1 MPARL
6 DKNAGMSSPIVA
18 GYALVRRAAAPP
30 GMTSVPQTVVTLSD
44 CIMDD
49 LPHPEHWDWFQDPA
63 DAARAQ
69 SVTPN
74 SAVVAVALEPADADE
89 MIKEMGGPQQPW
101 FALLQGKVPA
111 TGKLLGYEL
120 IGVEDVFDVHSWH
133 CHGYADELLAAEG
146 IKVNGL
152 GLLPTLD
159 EARAAL
165 RWMTSLPDEE
175 APEPVPWFVV
185 SLIDPAP

>member
-1 MPARL
+1 MQ
-6 DKNAGMSSPIVA
+6 GMMSPIVA
-18 GYALVRRAAAPP
+18 GYALVRRAAAPL
-30 GMTSVPQTVVTLSD
+30 GMSSVPQTIVTISD
-44 CIMDD
+44 CIMDE
-49 LPHPEHWDWFQDPA
+49 LPHPEYWDWFQDPA

-69 SVTPN
+69 SVTPD
-74 SAVVAVALEPADADE
+74 SAVVAIALEPCDANE

-101 FALLQGKVPA
+101 FALLQGRVPA
-111 TGKLLGYEL
+111 TGTLLGYEL
-120 IGVEDVFDVHSWH
+120 VGAEENFDVHSWH
-133 CHGYADELLAAEG
+133 CHGYADDLLAAEG
-146 IKVNGL
+146 IRVNDL

-185 SLIDPAP
+185 ALLDPDAGTLG